1 MCKSF
6 FYAKNQE
13 RRSKMGRRTYR
24 DGKIVMSELEM
35 LFAEEYIKNGRNGTK
50 AYKVV
55 KPNVSMD
62 TARKTASKVLNRP
75 HVRQYINDLLTE
87 IHNQNMADITEV
99 KEYLT
104 NIMRDANEKT
114 ADRNR
119 AAELLLKVEGGFDDK
134 PHIDT
139 TVRLELTGD
148 TKSWAK

>member
-50 AYKVV
+50 AYKFV

-134 PHIDT
+134 PQIDT

>member
-1 MCKSF
+1 MQKI
-6 FYAKNQE
+6 
-13 RRSKMGRRTYR
+13 RRGGQKMGRRTYR

-50 AYKVV
+50 AYKFV

-134 PHIDT
+134 PQIDT